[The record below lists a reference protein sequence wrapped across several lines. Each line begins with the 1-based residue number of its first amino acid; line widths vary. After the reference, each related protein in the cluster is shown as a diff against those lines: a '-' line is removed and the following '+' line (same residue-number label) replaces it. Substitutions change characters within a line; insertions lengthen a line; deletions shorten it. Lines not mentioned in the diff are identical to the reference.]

1 MNTALNSSTS
11 PARKSPKANPFAR
24 ALAEMEQSIPAAKS
38 TSQKMQKTPL
48 SFAEALAA
56 QSGKAGISAQN
67 SETTSQTTHTNK
79 LFEEQQAKALELQ
92 KREALRKKLHDQVN
106 PVHTKELFDAREK
119 QVLQKIEQ
127 LRQELSLLSK
137 EVAGLNKDVELTL
150 MTEITDPGEQGS
162 YYLSFFENLRSFIF
176 LLRKKVKSTRTW
188 AHTFNGKQS
197 KKKKRGGLQI
207 GGAGHEKTS
216 TVHDMLHHERSS
228 QYSGM

>member
-1 MNTALNSSTS
+1 MNTAMNASAST
-11 PARKSPKANPFAR
+11 ARKAQNTNPFAR

-38 TSQKMQKTPL
+38 ASQKTQSAPL

-56 QSGKAGISAQN
+56 KSGKTAQNGESTSQSAQ
-67 SETTSQTTHTNK
+67 TNK
-79 LFEEQQAKALELQ
+79 LFEEQQARALELQ

-119 QVLQKIEQ
+119 QVLHKIEQ

-150 MTEITDPGEQGS
+150 MTEITEPGEQGS
-162 YYLSFFENLRSFIF
+162 YYLSFFENLRSFIM

-207 GGAGHEKTS
+207 GGADHEKTS